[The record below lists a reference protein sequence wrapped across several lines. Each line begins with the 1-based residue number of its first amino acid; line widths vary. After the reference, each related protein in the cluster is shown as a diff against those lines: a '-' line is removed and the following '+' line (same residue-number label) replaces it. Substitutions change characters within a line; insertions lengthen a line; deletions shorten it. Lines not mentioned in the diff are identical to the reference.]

1 MGKWDEEFDKVLAD
15 TLAKKNSGK
24 NIPISSKYSTSNS
37 PLTYAQQYSYV
48 NRGNT
53 SSNLKSTVGSLSG
66 KDDEKKDKKK
76 KKKWYESGL
85 FEDGYDF
92 GDVSKTILGINEDSA
107 SLKDL
112 TVNSFKKGYYNSIYG
127 EESFKAMNGG
137 KNNKDAYAE
146 LLAGDEY
153 QFAPGNGFASAISG
167 ASELLGQQFR
177 QFTNPRTL
185 AIAGSAAG
193 AAAIAGQ
200 SGPQI
205 LAPEEIVTVPAAA
218 AAGFAAGSAASNLEI
233 EAGHAYNEMLEAGIK
248 EDTARKVATGVGAVN
263 AGLEALQVDELLGA
277 FKVVNKTGTTKSVAK
292 KIAKELLD
300 RGIDVAKETAQ
311 EVAQEGV
318 TIAGVQAAS
327 KLQNDDWAY
336 TKEDVTSRLLDT
348 AKSSALSFGVMN
360 VPAAA
365 KNTFSIVRNQKN
377 TVGPVQNEQTIP
389 DKVVEQEKKIPAEEQ
404 KKVEPAVAE
413 QVETP
418 AEVKPKRALYTGSAN
433 TDIKQFKVGGVDGSK
448 QTGDRYGRGIYLTTN
463 ENTAKNYAGENGRVY
478 QTNVDELNIFDL
490 NETITPE
497 MRNSLISAFN
507 GGDKQFRNSMLRN
520 FRTEMTFDDFES
532 AEAFFD
538 KQRKVWKEQ
547 DGEYAANKPEI
558 KSADSKTG
566 KAVIEFTDF
575 ENWENNIG
583 TLTGNHLYDA
593 LKSLS
598 TDDFSSFITG
608 HGFDGIAFDEDSNNQ
623 QYVIYRNE
631 DRIKIDEDVAENATT
646 DATLSETETVDTEVN
661 LKDLYDQKQVLED
674 TLDSLHSVQDYGENF
689 NTVSQRL
696 ADVENRIKS
705 IEENSTEVKMDEA
718 SANDSSASPDKI
730 SADISY
736 MVKDLI
742 NQDTGDLS
750 LGKVDT
756 FNVNGYTIR
765 RRFLDDGET
774 FDYTITTPNGR
785 SISNRVEADMMSFY
799 EDVEAQLESVMRD
812 DSGLV
817 SANDISAK
825 GPVRVVSTEAGDY
838 LKQDTFDA
846 PQKQETKRARILTE
860 MPEQPKT
867 KTVKNTDSLDV
878 SPKPEK
884 AKLNPLKKFGEF
896 VADNGFVFERLGKR
910 TKNREL
916 EAKWDGLRRTRSAA
930 QHLIGKGLKYD
941 GVKSLKSMME
951 TAEKAGLTEDFYN
964 YLAHYRNIDGMTLD
978 TRFNTYNRGVFG
990 DVSAAESQF
999 EADRLEKL
1007 HPEFKEWAEDVYA
1020 YNNYLRDKMVEG
1032 RLISQ
1037 KTADL
1042 LAEMYPHYVPIR
1054 RVGMDGL
1061 TEMDNTNHVGVDSPL
1076 KSATGGNQDIMP
1088 LFETMADRTMAVYRA
1103 VAMNKFGLEL
1113 FNTLYPGRLNTNAYL
1128 DPDASNVSF
1137 PTGDVDVDYSLEG
1150 FDPREDLLQSGTPGS
1165 LPNFSIFVDGERHTF
1180 DINEEMYV
1188 AMKPTSDWLS
1198 VDIPGLSQL
1207 SNLRRNLITAYS
1219 PWFTLKNGIKDFQ
1232 EIMVNS
1238 QHPLKTYAT
1247 LFESAIQLATK
1258 GTKYQEYIEN
1268 GGEHITYFDT
1278 NESTF
1283 DGKKTAEDVMPL
1295 KQILKANNFIETLPR
1310 LAEFIASRAE
1320 GRSVEVSMLDA
1331 ARVTTNFGAGGKFA
1345 KLLDRNG
1352 CTFLN
1357 SSIQGFIQHGRNV
1370 VEASQNG
1377 LKGWAGLAARYLALG
1392 LPAVL
1397 LNKLIWEDDEDYQAL
1412 PDYISNNYYVVWKYG
1427 DGQFIRI
1434 PKGRTAAVM
1443 QDLIEQVAKQ
1453 SSGDDEADWNNFFKL
1468 FFENMAPNNPLED
1481 NVFAPIIQTLKG
1493 KTWYGEDII
1502 PYRLKDLEPEEQF
1515 DEKTDSLSIKLGEK
1529 LSMSPKKINYLLDQ
1543 YSGVVGDTILP
1554 YMTPKAESPI
1564 DNPALKAIAP
1574 LRDIFTTDSTLNN
1587 RVTGDFYDTLEGL
1600 EAKAESEDATTEDKF
1615 KSSLLIGY
1623 NAEISKLMKE
1633 QREIQTSDLPD
1644 SEKYKRNRELKKEIN
1659 ALQKEGL
1666 EALND
1671 YRIDGVYAE
1680 AGGKRFNFGYDTENE
1695 VDRWF
1700 EIKPQKADG
1709 TDNYYYQQEQ
1719 RITKDLGISSEEY
1732 WNNRE
1737 MYDDFYYVAGG
1748 YDKDSTSDDTIETAR
1763 AVFGYERFAEYA
1775 KELKNIKA
1783 DKDKDGNSIS
1793 GTRYKK
1799 VQTYIDTLDIPD
1811 IEKKILYTMQYPNY
1825 KKYKGEI
1832 VKYLDQNDDISYQ
1845 SFYKI
1850 LDELGY
1856 TVRKDGKITWN

>member
-1 MGKWDEEFDKVLAD
+1 MGKWDEEFDKVLAE
-15 TLAKKNSGK
+15 TLAKKSNNGK
-24 NIPISSKYSTSNS
+24 NVPVSSKYTLTSGN
-37 PLTYAQQYSYV
+37 PINYAQMYSQV
-48 NRGNT
+48 NPVSITPTTRSTGGGSFGN
-53 SSNLKSTVGSLSG
+53 
-66 KDDEKKDKKK
+66 DKKK

-107 SLKDL
+107 SFKDL

-137 KNNKDAYAE
+137 KNKKDAYAE

-193 AAAIAGQ
+193 SVAIAGNA
-200 SGPQI
+200 GPQA
-205 LAPEEIVTVPAAA
+205 LVPEEVVTVPAAA
-218 AAGFAAGSAASNLEI
+218 VAGFAAGSAASNMEI
-233 EAGHAYNEMLEAGIK
+233 EAGHAYNEMIEAGISEK
-248 EDTARKVATGVGAVN
+248 TARRVATGVGAVN
-263 AGLEALQVDELLGA
+263 ASLEALQVDELLGA
-277 FKVVNKTGTTKSVAK
+277 FKVVNKSGATKSVAK

-311 EVAQEGV
+311 EVVQEGV

-327 KLQNDDWAY
+327 KKENGEWAY
-336 TKEDVTSRLLDT
+336 TKEDVASRLLDT

-365 KNTFSIVRNQKN
+365 KNTFSIVKDQKN
-377 TVGPVQNEQTIP
+377 TIGPIQNEQVDV
-389 DKVVEQEKKIPAEEQ
+389 DKVVEQEEKIPSTERS
-404 KKVEPAVAE
+404 KSVPTVAE
-413 QVETP
+413 QTTAPVET
-418 AEVKPKRALYTGSAN
+418 KPKRKLYTGSAN

-478 QTNVDELNIFDL
+478 QTNVDDLNIFDL

-497 MRNSLISAFN
+497 MRDSLISAFN

-575 ENWENNIG
+575 ENWEDNIG

-608 HGFDGIAFDEDSNNQ
+608 HGFDGIAFDEDSSNQ

-631 DRIKIDEDVAENATT
+631 DRIKIDEDVAENATPDT
-646 DATLSETETVDTEVN
+646 TLSQTETVDTDAE
-661 LKDLYDQKQVLED
+661 LKDLYDQKQVLID
-674 TLDSLHSVQDYGENF
+674 TLDSLYAVEDYGDNF
-689 NTVSQRL
+689 NTVTQRL
-696 ADVENRIKS
+696 SDVEDRIKS
-705 IEENSTEVKMDEA
+705 IEDNRVDVKTDTA
-718 SANDSSASPDKI
+718 PDV
-730 SADISY
+730 SESMSDDITS
-736 MVKDLI
+736 MVKDLV
-742 NQDTGDLS
+742 NQDTGDLAI
-750 LGKVDT
+750 GKVDA
-756 FNVNGYTIR
+756 FNVNGYSIR
-765 RRFLDDGET
+765 RRFLEDGQT
-774 FDYTITTPNGR
+774 FEYTITSPNR
-785 SISNRVEADMMSFY
+785 TSRTNRVDADMMSFY
-799 EDVEAQLESVMRD
+799 EDVEAQLESIMREE
-812 DSGLV
+812 SGNV
-817 SANDISAK
+817 AGNDISAK

-846 PQKQETKRARILTE
+846 PQKQDTKRARILTE

-867 KTVKNTDSLDV
+867 KTTKKTDSLDV
-878 SPKPEK
+878 EQKPEK
-884 AKLNPLKKFGEF
+884 VKLNPLKKFGEF
-896 VADNGFVFERLGKR
+896 VADNGLVFERLSKR
-910 TKNREL
+910 TKNPEL
-916 EAKWDGLRRTRSAA
+916 DAKWDGLRRTRSAA
-930 QHLIGKGLKYD
+930 QHLIGNGLKYD

-999 EADRLEKL
+999 EVDRLEKL
-1007 HPEFKEWAEDVYA
+1007 HPEFREWAEDVYA

-1061 TEMDNTNHVGVDSPL
+1061 TETDSANHVGVDSPL

-1113 FNTLYPGRLNTNAYL
+1113 FNTLYPGRLDNNSSL
-1128 DPDASNVSF
+1128 LPGGSNVGF
-1137 PTGDVDVDYSLEG
+1137 AMPDMDVDYSLEG

-1198 VDIPGLSQL
+1198 VDIPVLSQL

-1219 PWFTLKNGIKDFQ
+1219 PWFTLKNAIKDFQ

-1247 LFESAIQLATK
+1247 LFEAAIQIATK
-1258 GTKYQEYIEN
+1258 GTKYQEYLEN

-1283 DGKKTAEDVMPL
+1283 DGNKTAEDVMPL
-1295 KQILKANNFIETLPR
+1295 KQILKANNFVETVPR

-1331 ARVTTNFGAGGKFA
+1331 ARVTTNFGAGGKLA
-1345 KLLDRNG
+1345 KFLDRNG

-1370 VEASQNG
+1370 VEANQKG
-1377 LKGWAGLAARYLALG
+1377 LMGWAGLAARYLAANI
-1392 LPAVL
+1392 PVVL

-1453 SSGDDEADWNNFFKL
+1453 SSGDDEADWNTFFKL

-1481 NVFAPIIQTLKG
+1481 NVFAPIVQTLKG
-1493 KTWYGEDII
+1493 KTWYDEDII

-1529 LSMSPKKINYLLDQ
+1529 LGMSPKKINYLHDQ

-1615 KSSLLIGY
+1615 RSSLLIGY

-1633 QREIQTSDLPD
+1633 QREIQTSDMPD

-1671 YRIDGVYAE
+1671 YRINGVYAE
-1680 AGGKRFNFGYDTENE
+1680 AGNKRFNFGYDTENE

-1748 YDKDSTSDDTIETAR
+1748 YDKDSSADDTIETAR
-1763 AVFGYERFAEYA
+1763 AVFGYKRFAEYA

-1783 DKDKDGNSIS
+1783 DKDKNGEPIN

-1799 VQTYIDTLDIPD
+1799 VKAYIDTLDIPD
-1811 IEKKILYTMQYPNY
+1811 IEKKILYTMEYPNY

-1856 TVRKDGKITWN
+1856 TVGKDGGITWN